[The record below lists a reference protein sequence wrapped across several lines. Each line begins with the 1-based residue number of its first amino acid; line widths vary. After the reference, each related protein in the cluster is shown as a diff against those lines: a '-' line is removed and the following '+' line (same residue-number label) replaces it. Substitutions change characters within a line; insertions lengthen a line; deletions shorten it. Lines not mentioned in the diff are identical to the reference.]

1 MARKGLVVPM
11 KKVANYKV
19 IFDQNVAILADKV
32 NGLLIDGWQPFGPP
46 FTDSSSDCVFQ
57 CMVLYEEDLL

>member
-1 MARKGLVVPM
+1 M

-57 CMVLYEEDLL
+57 CMVLYEEDLV